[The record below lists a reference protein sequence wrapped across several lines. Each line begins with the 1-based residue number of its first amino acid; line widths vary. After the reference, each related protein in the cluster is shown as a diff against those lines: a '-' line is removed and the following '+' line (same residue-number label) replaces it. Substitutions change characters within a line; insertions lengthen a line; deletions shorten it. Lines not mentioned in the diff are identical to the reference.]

1 MVRQPKTLAEAKQI
15 VREERLKLTSAIS
28 VLAGS
33 RWLLAILA
41 TFVLAFG
48 THLLYAPTRL
58 PAVAGVA
65 SISQLAMPAGL
76 DFGVVGEQ
84 AGEALDAAQRQDVSG
99 RVQEFTTATATRA
112 HITNAVGFGL
122 ALILLVV
129 NMVIM
134 TKRRRTTRG

>member
-41 TFVLAFG
+41 TLVLAFG
-48 THLLYAPTRL
+48 SHLLYAPTRL

-65 SISQLAMPAGL
+65 EISRIAMPGV
-76 DFGVVGEQ
+76 DFGIVGEQ
-84 AGEALDAAQRQDVSG
+84 AGEAIDAARRQDVSG
-99 RVQEFTTATATRA
+99 QVQAFTTATATRA
-112 HITNAVGFGL
+112 RITNAVGFGL
-122 ALILLVV
+122 TLILLIV

>member
-15 VREERLKLTSAIS
+15 IKEERIKVTTSIS

-41 TFVLAFG
+41 TLVLAFG

-58 PAVAGVA
+58 PAVAGVGE
-65 SISQLAMPAGL
+65 ISRLAMPSVDL
-76 DFGVVGEQ
+76 GVVGEQ

-99 RVQEFTTATATRA
+99 RVQAFTTATATRA
-112 HITNAVGFGL
+112 QITNAVGFGL
-122 ALILLVV
+122 ALLLLIV
-129 NMVIM
+129 NMTIM

>member
-33 RWLLAILA
+33 RWLLAVLA
-41 TFVLAFG
+41 TLVLAFG

-65 SISQLAMPAGL
+65 EISRLAMPGV
-76 DFGVVGEQ
+76 DFGIVGEQ
-84 AGEALDAAQRQDVSG
+84 AGEAIDAARRQDVSG
-99 RVQEFTTATATRA
+99 QVQAFTTATATRA

-122 ALILLVV
+122 ALILLIV